1 MIQSPN
7 PCYTVLP
14 CCSLHDLPKSWFSD
28 VQIKCSV
35 QRRVP
40 TYIPLIPL
48 GTSQSSIPDIN
59 AHAPEQNWDFFL
71 FYRGMEKNWIKE
83 ILLNLVRLK
92 QNEQYCLVVPN
103 IHGVL
108 SAEKIPNI
116 HFSPDKLKGF
126 VGGSWF
132 SFCLVRMILF
142 LKVIRHFDDLLVWPF
157 VKYKSPRT
165 YKMWIWQVS
174 KWDREQAARG
184 LQSLLVLLHISG

>member
-1 MIQSPN
+1 MYRSNVLCRGESQPTSPSFLWGHHN
-7 PCYTVLP
+7 PVFLTLMLMLL
-14 CCSLHDLPKSWFSD
+14 SKTE
-28 VQIKCSV
+28 I
-35 QRRVP
+35 
-40 TYIPLIPL
+40 
-48 GTSQSSIPDIN
+48 
-59 AHAPEQNWDFFL
+59 FL
-71 FYRGMEKNWIKE
+71 FYRGIEKNWIKE